1 MKTEKISHG
10 RYDFYGSR
18 RLYFYGSR
26 RLRRERRLCKSLR
39 PCLSAAPSACLAHA
53 DYIFMAH
60 AETAE
65 SADFAS
71 RYALAASGMYTLGET
86 PTHASLRCVLRE
98 IREICVRQNNQREG
112 NGKRAG
118 WQAQAKR
125 VCLCEFCAL
134 CVRQKKI
141 SVK

>member
-1 MKTEKISHG
+1 MILWLTQISRKTRKPGPMIMAHTDLTNLTDG
-10 RYDFYGSR
+10 
-18 RLYFYGSR
+18 
-26 RLRRERRLCKSLR
+26 KSLR

-53 DYIFMAH
+53 EN
-60 AETAE
+60 AEN
-65 SADFAS
+65 ADFAS

-134 CVRQKKI
+134 CVRQKNQREAKNSLI
-141 SVK
+141 SEIS

>member
-1 MKTEKISHG
+1 MIFMAHADYIFMAHTNLAKNAKTRS
-10 RYDFYGSR
+10 YDYGSHR
-18 RLYFYGSR
+18 NLTDG
-26 RLRRERRLCKSLR
+26 KSLR
-39 PCLSAAPSACLAHA
+39 PCLSAAPSACL
-53 DYIFMAH
+53 AH

-86 PTHASLRCVLRE
+86 PTAVSDSDAAHSVKVCEV
-98 IREICVRQNNQREG
+98 CVRQKNQREG

-134 CVRQKKI
+134 CVRQKK
-141 SVK
+141 SA

>member
-1 MKTEKISHG
+1 MI
-10 RYDFYGSR
+10 FM
-18 RLYFYGSR
+18 
-26 RLRRERRLCKSLR
+26 
-39 PCLSAAPSACLAHA
+39 AHA

-71 RYALAASGMYTLGET
+71 RYALACRLRRVLAWLTQRTQTLRVAAPSLPSGMYTLGET
-86 PTHASLRCVLRE
+86 PTAVSDSDAAHSVKVCEV
-98 IREICVRQNNQREG
+98 CVRQKNQREG

-134 CVRQKKI
+134 CVRQKK
-141 SVK
+141 SA

>member
-1 MKTEKISHG
+1 MGDMIFIKPQMARISRILFCQQDKTDDTDG
-10 RYDFYGSR
+10 
-18 RLYFYGSR
+18 
-26 RLRRERRLCKSLR
+26 KSLR

-86 PTHASLRCVLRE
+86 PTAVSDSDAAHSV
-98 IREICVRQNNQREG
+98 
-112 NGKRAG
+112 K
-118 WQAQAKR
+118 
-125 VCLCEFCAL
+125 VCEV
-134 CVRQKKI
+134 CVRQKNQSETK
-141 SVK
+141 

>member
-1 MKTEKISHG
+1 M
-10 RYDFYGSR
+10 
-18 RLYFYGSR
+18 
-26 RLRRERRLCKSLR
+26 
-39 PCLSAAPSACLAHA
+39 AHA

-86 PTHASLRCVLRE
+86 PTAVSDSDAAHSVKVCEV
-98 IREICVRQNNQREG
+98 CVRQNNQREG

-134 CVRQKKI
+134 CVRQKK
-141 SVK
+141 SA